1 MGNRLNTEVLQLVV
15 DYASQHIT
23 TKIGADYAYHNLSH
37 TVYVAKKAA
46 EIGKEAGLD
55 KQQQKILQVAAWFH
69 DTGYAEKNV
78 GHEEKGADLAA
89 EFLRGHNICVEEI
102 AAVRSCIL
110 ATRMPHQPASLT
122 EKILCDAD
130 MAHLASGKFV
140 EGAERLRKEWAA
152 TRQREFTDD
161 EWVQLNIEFL
171 SDHRYQ
177 TVYAQHQLEPRKQ
190 ATIEKLR
197 KQIRKR
203 KADRGIETMFKTASG
218 NHMHLSGMA
227 DNKAHILLSINSII
241 ISVILS
247 FLARKLSEASF
258 LIIPTIMLLLVSVS
272 TIVFAVLSTKP
283 KVSRGI
289 FTKDQIEKREVNLLF
304 FGNFHRMQLDQYQWG
319 VREMMYDKEYLY
331 KSITK
336 DIYFLGKVLALKY
349 KYLNIGYTIFM
360 WGLIASIAAFAIS
373 FLTTIHQS

>member
-1 MGNRLNTEVLQLVV
+1 MGNRLNAEVLGLAVE
-15 DYASQHIT
+15 YASHHIT
-23 TKIGADYAYHNLSH
+23 TKIAPDYAYHNLSH

-46 EIGKEAGLD
+46 EMAKEMGLD
-55 KQQQKILQVAAWFH
+55 KQQQRILQVAAWFH
-69 DTGYAEKNV
+69 DTGYAEKAT
-78 GHEEKGADLAA
+78 GHETPGAGLAE
-89 EFLRGHNICVEEI
+89 EFLRSHDIDPSEI
-102 AAVRSCIL
+102 AAVTSCIL
-110 ATRMPHQPASLT
+110 ATRMPQQPVSLP

-130 MAHLASGKFV
+130 MAHLASGKFI

-152 TRQREFTDD
+152 TRRREFTDED
-161 EWVQLNIEFL
+161 WVQLNIEFL
-171 SDHRYQ
+171 SEHRYW
-177 TVYAQHQLEPRKQ
+177 TVYAQQHLEPGKLE
-190 ATIEKLR
+190 TIEKLR
-197 KQIRKR
+197 KQVRKK
-203 KADRGIETMFKTASG
+203 KADRGVETMFKTASG

-247 FLARKLSEASF
+247 FLARKLSEAAY
-258 LIIPTIMLLLVSVS
+258 LVIPTIMLLCVSLS

-304 FGNFHRMQLDQYQWG
+304 FGNFHRMQLEQYQWG
-319 VREMMYDKEYLY
+319 VREMMYDKDYLY

-336 DIYFLGKVLALKY
+336 DIYFLGKVLATKY

-373 FLTTIHQS
+373 FLTTIHK

>member
-1 MGNRLNTEVLQLVV
+1 MGNRLNAEVLGLAV

-23 TKIGADYAYHNLSH
+23 TKIGAEYAYHNLSH

-46 EIGKEAGLD
+46 EMAKESGLD
-55 KQQQKILQVAAWFH
+55 KQQRNILQVAAWFH
-69 DTGYAEKNV
+69 DTGYAEKATD
-78 GHEEKGADLAA
+78 HETIGAGLAE
-89 EFLRGHNICVEEI
+89 EFLRGHDIDPSEI
-102 AAVRSCIL
+102 ADVRSCIL
-110 ATRMPHQPASLT
+110 ATRMPQQPVSLI

-130 MAHLASGKFV
+130 MAHLAGGRFI
-140 EGAERLRKEWAA
+140 EGAERLRREWAG
-152 TRQREFTDD
+152 TRQREFTDED
-161 EWVQLNIEFL
+161 WVQLNIEFL
-171 SDHRYQ
+171 SGHRYW
-177 TVYAQHQLEPRKQ
+177 TVYAQQHLEPRKLE
-190 ATIEKLR
+190 TVEKLR
-197 KQIRKR
+197 KQVRKK
-203 KADRGIETMFKTASG
+203 KADRGVETMFKTASG

-247 FLARKLSEASF
+247 FLARKLSEASY
-258 LIIPTIMLLLVSVS
+258 LVIPTIMLLCVSLA

-319 VREMMYDKEYLY
+319 VREMMYDKDYLY

-336 DIYFLGKVLALKY
+336 DIYFLGKVLATKY

-373 FLTTIHQS
+373 FLTTIYK